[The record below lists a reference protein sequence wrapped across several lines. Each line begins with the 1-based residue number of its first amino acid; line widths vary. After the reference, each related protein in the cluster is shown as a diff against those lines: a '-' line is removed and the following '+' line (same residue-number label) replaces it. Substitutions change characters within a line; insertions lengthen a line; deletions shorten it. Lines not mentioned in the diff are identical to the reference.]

1 MRTIN
6 LADVTAKIKEMF
18 IDACENIPQNVLDT
32 IKEAEKQEESPRCQL
47 PVRCRSPPFRRP
59 DACFRS

>member
-18 IDACENIPQNVLDT
+18 IDACENIPQHVLDT
-32 IKEAEKQEESPRCQL
+32 IKDAEKQEESPLGKEVLGKIDRKS
-47 PVRCRSPPFRRP
+47 VV
-59 DACFRS
+59 